1 MGETAAATATM
12 LQLGLLA
19 REDFLASA
27 ITFSLQC
34 DFVVLVWPQDGALDM
49 AMLSADQQIGV
60 MAQANKTQRARIAK
74 KIIDTFLVKQTP
86 HPIVTADHVPSH
98 VLATLLRR
106 LPANQT
112 QI

>member
-34 DFVVLVWPQDGALDM
+34 DFVVLVWP
-49 AMLSADQQIGV
+49 
-60 MAQANKTQRARIAK
+60 
-74 KIIDTFLVKQTP
+74 
-86 HPIVTADHVPSH
+86 
-98 VLATLLRR
+98 
-106 LPANQT
+106 
-112 QI
+112 